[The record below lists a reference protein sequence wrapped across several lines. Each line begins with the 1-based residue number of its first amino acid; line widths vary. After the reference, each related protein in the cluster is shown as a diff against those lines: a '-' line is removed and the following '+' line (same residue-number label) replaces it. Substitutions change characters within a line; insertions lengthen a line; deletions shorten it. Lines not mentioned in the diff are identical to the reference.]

1 MFQAR
6 QSPYLLIFN
15 IYSANNEQNSYD
27 NYKQLLA
34 KMVSTMTESLKIQ
47 KSTALSLV
55 RKINIR
61 NYNYIWRKH
70 NQLLAYI
77 VDQNEAEHQRW
88 LRVRGTQTEKYH
100 LHILGSS
107 CN

>member
-1 MFQAR
+1 
-6 QSPYLLIFN
+6 
-15 IYSANNEQNSYD
+15 
-27 NYKQLLA
+27 
-34 KMVSTMTESLKIQ
+34 MTESLKIQ

-77 VDQNEAEHQRW
+77 VDQNDIQNNRAYYVSSMERIIE
-88 LRVRGTQTEKYH
+88 TEKYSE
-100 LHILGSS
+100 LAEQQLLF
-107 CN
+107 

>member
-1 MFQAR
+1 
-6 QSPYLLIFN
+6 
-15 IYSANNEQNSYD
+15 
-27 NYKQLLA
+27 
-34 KMVSTMTESLKIQ
+34 MVSTMTESLKIQ

-77 VDQNEAEHQRW
+77 VDQNDIQNNRAYYVSSMERIIE
-88 LRVRGTQTEKYH
+88 TEKYSE
-100 LHILGSS
+100 LAEQQLLF
-107 CN
+107 